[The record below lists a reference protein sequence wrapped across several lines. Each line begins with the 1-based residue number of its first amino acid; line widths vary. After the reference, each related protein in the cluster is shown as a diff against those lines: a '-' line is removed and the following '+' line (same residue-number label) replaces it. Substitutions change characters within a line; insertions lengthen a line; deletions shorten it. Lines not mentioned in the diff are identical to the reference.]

1 MRSTFLNVGERCN
14 VAGSS
19 IYKKAIVDGNFDKAL
34 KIALKQVEQGAHVID
49 INMDDGLIDAVSAM
63 TKFVNLLVAEPEAS
77 KLPLMIDSS
86 KFHVVEAG
94 LKSSQGMNTTTT
106 PSTSSSRLG

>member
-63 TKFVNLLVAEPEAS
+63 TKFVNLLVEEPEAS

-94 LKSSQGMNTTTT
+94 LKSA
-106 PSTSSSRLG
+106 RA